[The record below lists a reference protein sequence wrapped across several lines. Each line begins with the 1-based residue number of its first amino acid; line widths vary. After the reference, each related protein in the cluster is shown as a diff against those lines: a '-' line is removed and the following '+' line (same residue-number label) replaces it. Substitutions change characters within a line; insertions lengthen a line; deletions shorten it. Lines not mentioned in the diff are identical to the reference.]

1 MGQHLPRS
9 WLRHNRASPA
19 GITIPVFWNK
29 TEAVAISAPAASQKL
44 LELAFLLHFKLFKLN
59 VTLFSKRFGCQQLKA
74 QSCFGQGLPRWIFTD
89 TEMSSAWFST
99 HTKSGIRKAAP
110 RIHMES
116 LTLCNFYS
124 CPLSAWGHFTLSLCQ
139 WR

>member
-19 GITIPVFWNK
+19 GITIPGFWNK

-44 LELAFLLHFKLFKLN
+44 LELAFLLRFKLFKLN

-74 QSCFGQGLPRWIFTD
+74 QSCFDKGCHDGYLQIQRCQVPG
-89 TEMSSAWFST
+89 SA
-99 HTKSGIRKAAP
+99 
-110 RIHMES
+110 
-116 LTLCNFYS
+116 LTLN
-124 CPLSAWGHFTLSLCQ
+124 Q
-139 WR
+139 E